1 MVTAGHRGFVS
12 EELPAP
18 KSKPRLT
25 SLDAFRGLT
34 IIGML
39 IVNNVALDELTPKTL
54 THAEWSGAVHLA
66 DVVFPWFLFA
76 VGIALPFSFASHLR
90 KGLSVG
96 KFIGKAAVRALILIA
111 LGIAVDSS
119 VQREFTPG
127 LGVLQFI
134 GLSFLFG
141 ALMIALPKWGRLALS
156 FGAII
161 AQYSIIRHLPFPGS
175 PTGTFA
181 EEANALKFLNDTY
194 LEPWHLRGLLSVLTT
209 GPLVAIASVFGETL
223 LRETPRR
230 WLVFAGGGVA
240 MVAMGLLSQAVLPM
254 NKPLWTG
261 SYVLYC
267 GGLGVLALVVLH
279 ALFDTESRAKWAM
292 PLVVFG
298 SNAILA
304 YVGPILVKTLLLR
317 SIPSEGGNLE
327 TALQLWSKQWLGPLG
342 GGIFYT
348 ATYIVVWWLV
358 LFVLYRKRI
367 FIRV

>member
-1 MVTAGHRGFVS
+1 MS
-12 EELPAP
+12 EEPAAEKP
-18 KSKPRLT
+18 RPRLT

-76 VGIALPFSFASHLR
+76 VGIALPFSFASQVR
-90 KGLSVG
+90 KGSSVG
-96 KFIGKAAVRALILIA
+96 RIIGKAALRALILIA

-127 LGVLQFI
+127 LGVLQLI

-141 ALMIALPKWGRLALS
+141 ALMISLPKWARLTISLI
-156 FGAII
+156 AIV
-161 AQYSIIRHLPFPGS
+161 AQFLIIRHLPIPGTT
-175 PTGTFA
+175 TGTFT
-181 EEANALKFLNDTY
+181 EDANALKFLNDTY

-223 LRETPRR
+223 QRENARR

-240 MVAMGLLSQAVLPM
+240 MIALGLLTQGLLPM

-279 ALFDTESRAKWAM
+279 ALFDTESRSKWAM

-304 YVGPILVKTLLLR
+304 YVGPIFVKTLVLR
-317 SIPSEGGNLE
+317 SIPSDGGNLE
-327 TALQLWSKQWLGPLG
+327 TALQLWAKQWLGPLA

-348 ATYIVVWWLV
+348 SAYIVVWWLV
-358 LFVLYRKRI
+358 LYVLYRKRI